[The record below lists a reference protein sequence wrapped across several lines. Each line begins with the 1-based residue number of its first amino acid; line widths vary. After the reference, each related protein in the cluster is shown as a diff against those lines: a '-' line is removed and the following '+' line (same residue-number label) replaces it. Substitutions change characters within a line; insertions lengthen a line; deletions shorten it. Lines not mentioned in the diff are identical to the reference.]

1 MKTTF
6 YSAIVLFVAVNTY
19 AQFDINYFDKH
30 GYLKITA
37 GNIKPSEGLT
47 STNET
52 GLYAKDG
59 YFFGFDYNH
68 MIAYGLG
75 VGLNVQI
82 DRLDFNKEAFSE
94 INHTNDFKIKGR
106 YASTRFGI
114 NVLANVPI
122 VISKNHFTI
131 NLYGEGNA
139 GLRGFNIPAID
150 LYYSELENKWVEV
163 NYRSRSN
170 TMGYLGFSAGLQFI
184 FADVFGINLSYN
196 EILPSRHSIKYSVRL
211 TDAMGNVQ
219 EDESYLNNYLDM
231 KSFQFGIFFL
241 FGKK

>member
-1 MKTTF
+1 
-6 YSAIVLFVAVNTY
+6 
-19 AQFDINYFDKH
+19 
-30 GYLKITA
+30 
-37 GNIKPSEGLT
+37 
-47 STNET
+47 
-52 GLYAKDG
+52 
-59 YFFGFDYNH
+59 